1 MKKIKRFGV
10 FALAALMAVGT
21 CACVGKNNVKDGRYT
36 IGICQIVEHEAL
48 EEANKGFKDALTEK
62 LGDKVRFDVKNAQ
75 NDIDTCATIIN
86 GFVSSIV
93 VIFLA
98 CNIYISSS
106 TIPNSISKFSPSMHF
121 TF

>member
-62 LGDKVRFDVKNAQ
+62 LGDKVRFDVKNV
-75 NDIDTCATIIN
+75 
-86 GFVSSIV
+86 GKPSSIRYCK
-93 VIFLA
+93 IDP
-98 CNIYISSS
+98 NISSRFQPLTVSAPISSINNKS
-106 TIPNSISKFSPSMHF
+106 TFSK
-121 TF
+121 